1 MSHIM
6 DANLPM
12 TIESQTAFPWLSL
25 IVLLPAVGALI
36 MPLLPKQENKQ
47 SLAPE
52 ISGNAQ
58 TSTLYRNLRKKN
70 NGPYPEEL
78 VKSAPLFR

>member
-36 MPLLPKQENKQ
+36 MPLLPTQESKQ
-47 SLAPE
+47 SYLP
-52 ISGNAQ
+52 
-58 TSTLYRNLRKKN
+58 RNLSLIIL
-70 NGPYPEEL
+70 L
-78 VKSAPLFR
+78 VDFLF